1 MSKKW
6 VLIEKVGEIV
16 LSLMVTLMVSLMVV

>member
-6 VLIEKVGEIV
+6 VLVEKVGEIV